1 MSDTNKEQT
10 LQMALDLLQPV
21 LRLAV
26 REGVLLTD
34 MSELLKRAYIEQAV
48 QHLNGEKRRV
58 TDAAVSTLTGVHRK
72 DVKRIGSEDPLAH
85 FVRPGKSL
93 VSRVMELWSGD
104 PRYLT
109 KSGSPRPLA
118 KRSSGCAPGE
128 ESFEDLIQEVT
139 KGVPPKA
146 LLDAWLAQGAVMLD
160 DAGRVCRANPDRAAG
175 EELQS
180 YRRTVGIA
188 ADRMHAAWANFHT
201 EAEGKPHLLHSITGK
216 GLLQDDVHEL
226 TALAKRCSSRY
237 SGMLNRQVAYAEA
250 RGQQQGGTIRFSF
263 GLQSYFEPVDRP
275 QDEDR
280 PTTSGG

>member
-10 LQMALDLLQPV
+10 LQMALDVLQPII
-21 LRLAV
+21 RLAV

-34 MSELLKRAYIEQAV
+34 LSELIKRAYIEQAV
-48 QHLNGEKRRV
+48 KHLNGEQRRV

-93 VSRVMELWSGD
+93 ISRVMELWSGD

-109 KSGSPRPLA
+109 KAGSPRPLA
-118 KRSSGCAPGE
+118 KRSSGCPPGE

-146 LLDAWLAQGAVMLD
+146 LLDAWLEQGAVMLD

-180 YRRTVGIA
+180 YRRTAGIA
-188 ADRMHAAWANFHT
+188 ADRLSAAWDNLKADN
-201 EAEGKPHLLHSITGK
+201 ASKPHLLHSITGK
-216 GLLQDDVHEL
+216 GLLPADVSEL
-226 TALAKRCSSRY
+226 TGLAKHWSSRF
-237 SGMLNRQVAYAEA
+237 SGLLNRRVAYAEA
-250 RGQQQGGTIRFSF
+250 RGQQQGGTMRFSF

-275 QDEDR
+275 QDEGR
-280 PTTSGG
+280 STAPGG